1 MVYSIYQSEI
11 NQLDVQIAKLR
22 RKSNAYLL
30 AKLLFFGASAF
41 FVYLAIKHFTFLN
54 LAGACS
60 FFAAYLSACVL
71 DSRCQKISDGLKRKK
86 SVCKNELA
94 YLKGDFTSFSSGE
107 VYINP
112 EHEYSFDLDL
122 FGPSSL
128 FNRMN
133 RCVTRKGSDRLAE
146 KLTNL
151 CQDKQEI
158 LLNQAAIA
166 ELADNFSWRIRFMPN
181 RFIPDNLKT
190 FLSWLQKNKN
200 TAFSC
205 VPPFLLFA

>member
-11 NQLDVQIAKLR
+11 EQLDAQIARLR
-22 RKSNAYLL
+22 RKSNVYLL
-30 AKLLFFGASAF
+30 AKLFFFGTSAF
-41 FVYLAIKHFTFLN
+41 FVYLAIKHFTCLN
-54 LAGACS
+54 LASAGS

-94 YLKGDFTSFSSGE
+94 YLEGDFTPFPSGE

-151 CQDKQEI
+151 CQDEQEI

-166 ELADNFSWRIRFMPN
+166 ELADNFS
-181 RFIPDNLKT
+181 
-190 FLSWLQKNKN
+190 
-200 TAFSC
+200 
-205 VPPFLLFA
+205 